1 VRFEPGANRHAAA
14 EAMMAT
20 QTIAPCLWFDGCA
33 EEAAAFYVSVF
44 PNSRIHRVIRSPIDT
59 PGAPSG
65 SPLLVEFTIAG
76 QRYQAL
82 NGGPHDTFNDAIS
95 LSVSCPDQ
103 AEVDRL
109 WEALSAGGGKPIQCG
124 WLKDRFGV
132 SWQIVPE
139 PLIDM
144 IADVDREK
152 AGRVMEAMMRMT
164 KIDVGALRDA
174 YGSR

>member
-1 VRFEPGANRHAAA
+1 
-14 EAMMAT
+14 MAT
-20 QTIAPCLWFDGCA
+20 QMIAPCLWFDGRA
-33 EEAAAFYVSVF
+33 EEAAAFYVSLF
-44 PNSRIHRVIRSPIDT
+44 PNSRIHRVITSPVDT
-59 PGAPSG
+59 PGAASG
-65 SPLLVEFTIAG
+65 SPILVEFSIAG

-82 NGGPHDTFNDAIS
+82 NGGPHEAFNDAIS

-109 WEALSAGGGKPIQCG
+109 WEALTAGGGRPIQCG

-144 IADVDREK
+144 IADSEPAR
-152 AGRVMEAMMRMT
+152 ARRVMEAMMRMT
-164 KIDVGALRDA
+164 KIDIGELRNA
-174 YGSR
+174 YRGGQPGS

>member
-1 VRFEPGANRHAAA
+1 
-14 EAMMAT
+14 MMAT
-20 QTIAPCLWFDGCA
+20 QMIAPCLWFDGCA
-33 EEAAAFYVSVF
+33 EEAAAFYVSLF
-44 PNSRIHRVIRSPIDT
+44 PDSRINRVISSPMDT

-82 NGGPHDTFNDAIS
+82 NGGPHEAFNDAIS
-95 LSVSCPDQ
+95 LSVACPDQ

-109 WEALSAGGGKPIQCG
+109 WEALTARGGKPIQCG
-124 WLKDRFGV
+124 WLKDRFGI

-144 IADVDREK
+144 IADSDLEK
-152 AGRVMEAMMRMT
+152 ARRVMEAMMRMT
-164 KIDVGALRDA
+164 KIDIGELRDVYEA
-174 YGSR
+174 AG

>member
-1 VRFEPGANRHAAA
+1 MYR
-14 EAMMAT
+14 
-20 QTIAPCLWFDGCA
+20 CLRTRASTG
-33 EEAAAFYVSVF
+33 SI
-44 PNSRIHRVIRSPIDT
+44 SSPIDT
-59 PGAPSG
+59 PGASSG

-82 NGGPHDTFNDAIS
+82 NGGPHDPFNDAIS

-109 WEALSAGGGKPIQCG
+109 WEALTADGGKPVQCG
-124 WLKDRFGV
+124 WLKDRYGV

-144 IADVDREK
+144 IADQRSRESR
-152 AGRVMEAMMRMT
+152 G
-164 KIDVGALRDA
+164 
-174 YGSR
+174 GSWRR

>member
-1 VRFEPGANRHAAA
+1 MQLRPSADWHAAA
-14 EAMMAT
+14 GVMMST
-20 QTIAPCLWFDGCA
+20 QVIAPCLWFDGRA

-44 PNSRIHRVIRSPIDT
+44 PDSRIHRVIRSPIDT
-59 PGAPSG
+59 PGASSD

-82 NGGPHDTFNDAIS
+82 NGGPHDPFNDAIS
-95 LSVSCPDQ
+95 LSVTCPDQ

-109 WEALSAGGGKPIQCG
+109 WEALTADGGKPVQCG
-124 WLKDRFGV
+124 WLKDRYGV

-144 IADVDREK
+144 IADPDLDK
-152 AGRVMEAMMRMT
+152 ARRVMEAMMGMI
-164 KIDVGALRDA
+164 KLDIEALRAA
-174 YGSR
+174 YSAS

>member
-1 VRFEPGANRHAAA
+1 
-14 EAMMAT
+14 MAT
-20 QTIAPCLWFDGCA
+20 QMIAPCLWFDGCA
-33 EEAAAFYVSVF
+33 EEAAAFYVSLF
-44 PNSRIHRVIRSPIDT
+44 PNSRIHRVITSPIDT
-59 PGAPSG
+59 PGAASG
-65 SPLLVEFTIAG
+65 SPILVEFSIAG

-82 NGGPHDTFNDAIS
+82 NGGPHEAFNDAIS

-109 WEALSAGGGKPIQCG
+109 WEALTAGGGRPIQCG

-144 IADVDREK
+144 IADREPEK
-152 AGRVMEAMMRMT
+152 ARRVMEAMMRMT
-164 KIDVGALRDA
+164 KIDIGELRDA
-174 YGSR
+174 YGGGQRGS